1 MLAPSMKPTDRKQK
15 LVRTLLNSLFEY
27 AFLNNSPNPGSFIPV
42 IYLYLTWHKP
52 PYSDI
57 FSQTRIPNQLTVVLL
72 ETWSPL
78 LIRFLP
84 SFIVFI
90 RPAPQLSIIKTFA
103 CKVKTKNKEG
113 KERKKPRKEPELK
126 SHFCHLSYP
135 NRSLQSLLSFK
146 LSM

>member
-1 MLAPSMKPTDRKQK
+1 MNT
-15 LVRTLLNSLFEY
+15 LVEY

-42 IYLYLTWHKP
+42 FHLYLTWHKP
-52 PYSDI
+52 PYSDV
-57 FSQTRIPNQLTVVLL
+57 SSKPLIPIQLSVVLL
-72 ETWSPL
+72 ETCSPL
-78 LIRFLP
+78 LIRFLL

-90 RPAPQLSIIKTFA
+90 RPTLQLSIIKTFA
-103 CKVKTKNKEG
+103 CTMKTKNKEG

-146 LSM
+146 FCM